1 MLILIDQEDASA
13 ERRKIIRDRRS
24 YLPDD
29 ILCMPQ
35 PSLLRSNDDMALP
48 PLDENGF
55 LPVGYHDCSLDD
67 IRETFCYSVGRQA
80 LFNLLSRYLD
90 NWGSLGLRV
99 PVYVDGG
106 FATRKPQEPKDI
118 DVVVD
123 ITQLDLRDPGV
134 IGAVQRLL
142 DRQAAMQSFR
152 VDVYPYH
159 NALVAAGSN
168 DLRSFFSY
176 VKAPQRLALGL
187 KDDFR
192 KGLLRVHT

>member
-1 MLILIDQEDASA
+1 
-13 ERRKIIRDRRS
+13 
-24 YLPDD
+24 
-29 ILCMPQ
+29 
-35 PSLLRSNDDMALP
+35 MALP
-48 PLDENGF
+48 ALDEHGF
-55 LPVGYHDCSLDD
+55 LPAGHHDCTLED
-67 IRETFCYSVGRQA
+67 IRETFCYSPERQK
-80 LFNLLSRYLD
+80 LFDQLLQYLD
-90 NWGSLGLRV
+90 DWRSSGLRV

-123 ITQLDLRDPGV
+123 ITQLDLRDP
-134 IGAVQRLL
+134 AVTAAIQRLL
-142 DRQAAMQSFR
+142 DQKTVMQTFR

-159 NALVAAGSN
+159 AGLPTGTN
-168 DLRSFFSY
+168 DLRAFFSY